1 MKVVLI
7 MEVFLSEIKNA
18 PPVRKGNFAQE
29 ARLPS
34 HLPEHPSVGIGTV
47 FGLRRPVVE
56 ASQGRSLRLSG

>member
-1 MKVVLI
+1 MKVLLMVI
-7 MEVFLSEIKNA
+7 AFLSENEIA
-18 PPVRKGNFAQE
+18 PSVSKGQFARQ

-47 FGLRRPVVE
+47 LGLRRSVVE